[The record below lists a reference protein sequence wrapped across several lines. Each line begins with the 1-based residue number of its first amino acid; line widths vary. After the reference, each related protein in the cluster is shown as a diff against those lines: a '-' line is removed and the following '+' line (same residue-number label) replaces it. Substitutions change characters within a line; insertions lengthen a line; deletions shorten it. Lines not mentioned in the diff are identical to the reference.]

1 MQDFTQSAALILIG
15 FLAWDVARRFIA
27 LQARKIAT
35 NESLAEFRADLVR
48 FADQT
53 RTDADA
59 LRSDLDEANDRLAKI
74 VTATAG
80 STSVSSAR
88 QRMRLGGMG

>member
-74 VTATAG
+74 VTAT
-80 STSVSSAR
+80 STTTSVSSAR